1 MDAILCAAEKCPA
14 GRPPPAVRCRQV
26 LLCCTASSRG
36 LIPFWVETPFA
47 NFMNRTV
54 CFLRSSGTWI
64 IFVCNHKKAKVW
76 AEEVLLERQRRNS
89 MGKGLVM
96 VGAALAIVSLGSLVS
111 DPAEAGGATSAPSKY
126 ARAVDGVKLDQVRHT
141 APVQTAD
148 VKITEFSSSSAKR
161 SVSKR

>member
-1 MDAILCAAEKCPA
+1 
-14 GRPPPAVRCRQV
+14 
-26 LLCCTASSRG
+26 
-36 LIPFWVETPFA
+36 
-47 NFMNRTV
+47 
-54 CFLRSSGTWI
+54 
-64 IFVCNHKKAKVW
+64 
-76 AEEVLLERQRRNS
+76 

-111 DPAEAGGATSAPSKY
+111 GPAQAGGATSAPSKY
-126 ARAVDGVKLDQVRHT
+126 ARAVDAVKLDQVRHT